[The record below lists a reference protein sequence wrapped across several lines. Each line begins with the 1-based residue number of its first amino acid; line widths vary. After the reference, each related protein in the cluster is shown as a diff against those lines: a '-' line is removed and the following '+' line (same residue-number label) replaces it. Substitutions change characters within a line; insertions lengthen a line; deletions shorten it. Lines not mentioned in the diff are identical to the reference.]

1 MIEKKGELF
10 KSVTNVILSTRRMT
24 ENEKDREFVEYVVK
38 MLVDKPEDV
47 KVERK
52 IDEMGVLI
60 TLDVNPQDMGMVIG
74 REGMTAKALRTLLR
88 VIGAR
93 NNARVNLKI
102 NEPEGS
108 TRPPREPRENR
119 ENREPR
125 DNRESSDG
133 EDRGTVNDIPP
144 REPEAPAEKRSLD
157 DVMNDIQI

>member
-1 MIEKKGELF
+1 
-10 KSVTNVILSTRRMT
+10 MT

-108 TRPPREPRENR
+108 ARPPREPRE
-119 ENREPR
+119 P
-125 DNRESSDG
+125 RESRESQ
-133 EDRGTVNDIPP
+133 DRGTVNDIPP
-144 REPEAPAEKRSLD
+144 RQPEAPAEKRSLD

>member
-1 MIEKKGELF
+1 
-10 KSVTNVILSTRRMT
+10 MT
-24 ENEKDREFVEYVVK
+24 DNAMKDRDFVEYVVK
-38 MLVDKPEDV
+38 MLVDNPDDV

-93 NNARVNLKI
+93 NSARVNLKI

-108 TRPPREPRENR
+108 LRPAREPRE
-119 ENREPR
+119 
-125 DNRESSDG
+125 SYA
-133 EDRGTVNDIPP
+133 
-144 REPEAPAEKRSLD
+144 APVVDTPKPVEEKKTLD
-157 DVMNDIQI
+157 DVMNDIRL

>member
-1 MIEKKGELF
+1 MLF
-10 KSVTNVILSTRRMT
+10 NNLYNKINVTYMT
-24 ENEKDREFVEYVVK
+24 ENVKDKEFIEYVVK
-38 MLVDKPEDV
+38 MLVDNPEAV

-60 TLDVNPQDMGMVIG
+60 TLDVDPKDMGMVIG

-108 TRPPREPRENR
+108 
-119 ENREPR
+119 
-125 DNRESSDG
+125 
-133 EDRGTVNDIPP
+133 DRGKREEKTV
-144 REPEAPAEKRSLD
+144 EKKSLD

>member
-1 MIEKKGELF
+1 MEQERDQQFI
-10 KSVTNVILSTRRMT
+10 
-24 ENEKDREFVEYVVK
+24 EYVVK
-38 MLVDKPEDV
+38 MLVDKPESV

-60 TLDVNPQDMGMVIG
+60 TLDVHPEDMGMVIG

-108 TRPPREPRENR
+108 ERPRRERPDRVER
-119 ENREPR
+119 R
-125 DNRESSDG
+125 DDSATPQEEGATPG
-133 EDRGTVNDIPP
+133 EKYDHY
-144 REPEAPAEKRSLD
+144 EQPAQEKRSLD
-157 DVMNDIQI
+157 DVMNDIQV